1 MSLFT
6 PNTDSINSHYDK
18 VRYRMVW
25 NIRLLFIFVSFGTEL
40 NESLIEQMDGQYQ
53 RNESEY
59 LIQISDLDE

>member
-6 PNTDSINSHYDK
+6 PNTESINSHHDK
-18 VRYRMVW
+18 VRYLMVW
-25 NIRLLFIFVSFGTEL
+25 SISLLFIFFSVGTEL
-40 NESLIEQMDGQYQ
+40 NESLIEEMDDQYQ

>member
-6 PNTDSINSHYDK
+6 TNTDSINSHHDK
-18 VRYRMVW
+18 VRYLMVW
-25 NIRLLFIFVSFGTEL
+25 SISLLFIFFSVGTEL
-40 NESLIEQMDGQYQ
+40 NESLIEEMDGQYQ